1 MLPPHSVD
9 SSRTLYLL
17 LLTTRE
23 YTCTCFIRASTS
35 LLSSPPLLL
44 LSLSIIS
51 SSYTHR
57 RKSHRYRSFNVED
70 VSFSIYM
77 HERYK
82 YPLFEHMRT
91 ILKMN
96 TFERTIDLVKIFYG
110 YKNGGKKIGRGGRE
124 GVGAQ

>member
-1 MLPPHSVD
+1 MYVFYTRQYFSSFFSSSSSSFVIYYLFFVD
-9 SSRTLYLL
+9 
-17 LLTTRE
+17 
-23 YTCTCFIRASTS
+23 
-35 LLSSPPLLL
+35 
-44 LSLSIIS
+44 
-51 SSYTHR
+51 SYTHR
-57 RKSHRYRSFNVED
+57 GKSHRSFNVED

>member
-1 MLPPHSVD
+1 MYVFYTRQYF
-9 SSRTLYLL
+9 SS
-17 LLTTRE
+17 
-23 YTCTCFIRASTS
+23 FSFS
-35 LLSSPPLLL
+35 FLL

-96 TFERTIDLVKIFYG
+96 TFERTIDLVKFFTGI
-110 YKNGGKKIGRGGRE
+110 KMEEKRLE
-124 GVGAQ
+124 GVGEKG

>member
-96 TFERTIDLVKIFYG
+96 TFERTIDLVKFFTGI
-110 YKNGGKKIGRGGRE
+110 KMEEKRLE
-124 GVGAQ
+124 GVGEKG